1 MKILKGKNTDAK
13 VFTDEIE
20 EQAKKQINK
29 RDARPWD
36 YKKHT
41 SKDYAR
47 CSCGKGFYDW
57 GDN

>member
-29 RDARPWD
+29 RDARP
-36 YKKHT
+36 
-41 SKDYAR
+41 
-47 CSCGKGFYDW
+47 
-57 GDN
+57 